1 MITLSNVSKRY
12 GDSIVLNKVS
22 LKLPRIGLIVIQGP
36 SGCGKTTLLNIL
48 AGLIEFEGDVVI
60 DNRHLNLM
68 NQKSLDEYRLKNF
81 GLIFQDFKLF
91 ENETVLNNIMFP
103 LESISNASLETR
115 LRKCSDLI
123 NMVGLKS
130 SIRQRVNKLSGGE
143 KQRVAIARALVN
155 SPKIILADEPTGS
168 LDSKNAHEVM
178 NILQKVS
185 SRALVVVVSHD
196 EELAKE
202 YSDEIVKM
210 EDGYIKDIFHQDIK
224 KGDKYIPVSK
234 QYYSSK
240 KSSVPLNFLVRHTIS
255 AIKQKKWR
263 TMICN
268 GITSLGLIGVG
279 LATSLSSAISS
290 NIKNAYSQIID
301 ENKITISQKSNDKS
315 IYGQYAASYYEVMDI
330 VESNQDL
337 IHDVGV
343 TYFNDFESFFPNSN
357 FLYLCDTSYRV
368 PINGISARQI
378 NEFRWLDIER
388 PLNMYPEEISYL
400 RNDQVV
406 LSLTIDMVNTICYQ
420 LQIERTVTSLSRYLQ
435 THELK
440 MYFDFANEHWQYS
453 DQQIFEVVAFTLETQ
468 PGICHT
474 NHMWNEYM
482 FEERMRFP
490 SSDDITSLP
499 TLPWILKKIY
509 YLQIKDDMNCFL
521 SLIRKDPK
529 YNSLIFEIANNTY
542 FPSIYKE
549 TATKDIQKLLVFNNT
564 LTNIPASDLQLFQQI
579 DDNIC
584 NPIYGSLGGYAI
596 YPANMMYG
604 FSNIVYFSGNEES
617 LENVIDTSI
626 SLTASINENINLPD
640 DVLCGHFSQSLSG
653 GVNFSV
659 LDFGPDEGRKPKTID
674 EIVISSKMAK
684 NIFQN
689 SALDQ
694 QLHLGYLVSQFRNSD
709 GEIIRKFKTL
719 DLTVVGIVNSDKN
732 LLYHDEFW
740 TINFFQIMLGVSAF
754 NLGVNSI
761 MVDLPNSTN
770 IEKTVSEL
778 KRAFPEYDIL
788 EPMSDITKSVNQVC
802 SYIEIALMC
811 FSIVSIIISTLLLS
825 ICNYLYILE
834 NKKEIGL
841 VRCIG
846 ISKREAGK
854 FALTHSVI
862 MCLVSFAMSSVEL
875 FITSFIINGEMA
887 KQMGT
892 TFSYIFNPLS
902 LLYMF
907 LLALIVSIASSVF
920 ISLKLNKLDPLT
932 ALKQ

>member
-1 MITLSNVSKRY
+1 MITISNVSKRY
-12 GDSIVLNKVS
+12 GDSLVLNNIN
-22 LKLPRIGLIVIQGP
+22 LKLPRTGLIVIEGP

-48 AGLIEFEGDVVI
+48 AGLIEFKGDVVI
-60 DNRHLNLM
+60 DSHHLNLV
-68 NQKSLDEYRLKNF
+68 NQITKDEYRLKNF

-103 LESISNASLETR
+103 LQSISNATLETR

-130 SIRQRVNKLSGGE
+130 SIKQRVNKLSGGE

-155 SPKIILADEPTGS
+155 SPKIILADEPTGA

-178 NILQKVS
+178 NILQKIS
-185 SRALVVVVSHD
+185 PRALVVIVSHD

-202 YSDEIVKM
+202 YADQIIKM
-210 EDGYIKDIFHQDIK
+210 EDGNIKDIIHQDIK
-224 KGDKYIPVSK
+224 KEDKYIPVSK
-234 QYYSSK
+234 QFYSSR
-240 KSSVPLNFLVRHTIS
+240 KSSVPFSFLFRHTIS

-268 GITSLGLIGVG
+268 SITSLGLIGVG

-290 NIKNAYSQIID
+290 NIKSAYLQIID
-301 ENKITISQKSNDKS
+301 DNKITISQKNNEKT
-315 IYGQYAASYYEVMDI
+315 IYGQYAASYVEVMDI
-330 VESNQDL
+330 VELKKDS
-337 IHDVGV
+337 IYDVGV
-343 TYFNDFESFFPNSN
+343 CYKNDFESFFPQSNSIY
-357 FLYLCDTSYRV
+357 LYDTAYRV

-378 NEFRWLDIER
+378 NEFRWLDIEH
-388 PLNMYPEEISYL
+388 PLNMFPEEISYL

-406 LSLTIDMVNTICYQ
+406 LSLTIDMINTICYQ

-440 MYFDFANEHWQYS
+440 MYFDFANDHWEYS
-453 DQQIFEVVAFTLETQ
+453 DQQIFEVVAFTLESQ
-468 PGICHT
+468 PGIYHT

-490 SSDDITSLP
+490 SSDNIAAQSAV
-499 TLPWILKKIY
+499 PWMLKKIY
-509 YLQIKDDMNCFL
+509 YMQIKEDMNLFL
-521 SLIRKDPK
+521 SSIRKESRYDAF
-529 YNSLIFEIANNTY
+529 IFEIANNTY
-542 FPSIYKE
+542 FSTIYKE
-549 TATKDIQKLLVFNNT
+549 KSAKDIQKLLVFDNNAANMPT
-564 LTNIPASDLQLFQQI
+564 SDIVLFQEI
-579 DDNIC
+579 DEKIC
-584 NPIYGSLGGYAI
+584 NPIYGSIGGYAV
-596 YPANMMYG
+596 YPSSMMYG
-604 FSNIVYFSGNEES
+604 FSNIMYFSGNEES
-617 LENVIDTSI
+617 LESTIDTSI
-626 SLTASINENINLPD
+626 YLTASANENINLPD
-640 DVLCGHFSQSLSG
+640 DVLCGHFSQSLAG
-653 GVNFSV
+653 GVNFNV
-659 LDFGPDEGRKPKTID
+659 LSFDIDKGRKPTSLD

-684 NIFQN
+684 TIFQN
-689 SALDQ
+689 DALNQ
-694 QLHLGYLVSQFRNSD
+694 PLHIGYLISQTRNSD

-732 LLYHDEFW
+732 LIYHDEFW
-740 TINFFQIMLGVSAF
+740 TLNFFQIMLDVSAF
-754 NLGVNSI
+754 NLGVNAI
-761 MVDLPNSTN
+761 MVDIPKTSN
-770 IEKTVSEL
+770 IDEVVSDL
-778 KRAFPEYDIL
+778 KRAFPEYDVM

-811 FSIVSIIISTLLLS
+811 FSIVSIVISTLLLS

-834 NKKEIGL
+834 NKKDISL

-854 FALTHSVI
+854 FALTHSVL
-862 MCLVSFAMSSVEL
+862 MCLASFAMSSIEL

-887 KQMGT
+887 NQMGT
-892 TFSYIFNPLS
+892 SFSYIFNPMS

-920 ISLKLNKLDPLT
+920 ISFKLNKLDPLT

>member
-1 MITLSNVSKRY
+1 MITINNVFKRY
-12 GDSIVLNKVS
+12 GQSLVLNNVS
-22 LKLPRIGLIVIQGP
+22 LKLPRTGLIVIEGP

-60 DNRHLNLM
+60 DNHHLNLM
-68 NQKSLDEYRLKNF
+68 NQISKDEYRLKNF

-103 LESISNASLETR
+103 LQSISNATLETR

-123 NMVGLKS
+123 NMVGLKPS
-130 SIRQRVNKLSGGE
+130 LRQRVNKLSGGE

-155 SPKIILADEPTGS
+155 SPKILLADEPTGA

-178 NILQKVS
+178 NILQKIS
-185 SRALVVVVSHD
+185 SRALVVIVSHD

-202 YSDEIVKM
+202 YADQIVKM
-210 EDGYIKDIFHQDIK
+210 EDGCIKETIHQDIK
-224 KGDKYIPVSK
+224 KDEKYIPVSK
-234 QYYSSK
+234 EFYSSR
-240 KSSVPLNFLVRHTIS
+240 KSSVPLSFLVRHTIS

-279 LATSLSSAISS
+279 LAASLSSAISS

-301 ENKITISQKSNDKS
+301 DNKITISQKDNGQNTF
-315 IYGQYAASYYEVMDI
+315 GQYAASYYEVMDI
-330 VESNQDL
+330 VESNQEK
-337 IHDVGV
+337 IYDVGV
-343 TYFNDFESFFPNSN
+343 TYFNDFESFFPQSNSIY
-357 FLYLCDTSYRV
+357 LYDTAYRV

-378 NEFRWLDIER
+378 NEFRWLDIEH

-406 LSLTIDMVNTICYQ
+406 LSLTIDMINTICYQ

-440 MYFDFANEHWQYS
+440 MYFDFANEHWEYS
-453 DQQIFEVVAFTLETQ
+453 DQQIFEVVAFTLESQ
-468 PGICHT
+468 PGIYHT

-482 FEERMRFP
+482 LEERMRFP
-490 SSDDITSLP
+490 TSDNITAQSS
-499 TLPWILKKIY
+499 LPWILKKIY
-509 YLQIKDDMNCFL
+509 YIQIKEEMNTFL
-521 SLIRKDPK
+521 SSIRKDSR
-529 YNSLIFEIANNTY
+529 YDGFIFEIANNMY
-542 FPSIYKE
+542 FPTIYKE
-549 TATKDIQKLLVFNNT
+549 TATKDIQKLLVFSNLNK
-564 LTNIPASDLQLFQQI
+564 NIPTSDIGLFQEI
-579 DDNIC
+579 NNNIC
-584 NPIYGSLGGYAI
+584 NPIYGSVGGYAV
-596 YPANMMYG
+596 YPSSMMYG
-604 FSNIVYFSGNEES
+604 FSNIIYFSGNEVS
-617 LENVIDTSI
+617 LEDTIDTSI
-626 SLTASINENINLPD
+626 SLTASSNENINLPS
-640 DVLCGHFSQSLSG
+640 DVLCGHFSQSLAG
-653 GVNFSV
+653 GVNFKV
-659 LDFGPDEGRKPKTID
+659 LSFDVDEGRKPESID
-674 EIVISSKMAK
+674 EMVISSKMAK
-684 NIFQN
+684 TIFQN
-689 SALDQ
+689 GALNQ
-694 QLHLGYLVSQFRNSD
+694 PLHIGYLVSQFRNSD

-719 DLTVVGIVNSDKN
+719 DLTVTGIVNSDKN
-732 LLYHDEFW
+732 LIYHDEFW
-740 TINFFQIMLGVSAF
+740 TLNFFQIMLGVSAF
-754 NLGVNSI
+754 NLGVNAV
-761 MVDLPNSTN
+761 MVDLPNTSN
-770 IEKTVSEL
+770 IDKVVSDL
-778 KRAFPEYDIL
+778 KRAFPEYDIV

-811 FSIVSIIISTLLLS
+811 FSIVSIVISTLLLS

-834 NKKEIGL
+834 NKKDIGL

-854 FALTHSVI
+854 FALTHSFL
-862 MCLVSFAMSSVEL
+862 MCLASFVMSSIEL
-875 FITSFIINGEMA
+875 FITSFIINGETA

-892 TFSYIFNPLS
+892 GFSYIFNPMS

-920 ISLKLNKLDPLT
+920 ISFKLNKLDPLT